1 MRAAE
6 LMTNVPRI
14 GSVYGLASIVL
25 VSAPWNQARASDG
38 TTTTGYVFIFGLV
51 LVGLGALGVL
61 VLGGYLRRYHRT
73 RLGREPTRKDVPSWQ
88 WFLISSIPRPTPDH
102 HHSGDVF
109 GLRPGGREGD
119 VGDFGGAGGDGS

>member
-1 MRAAE
+1 
-6 LMTNVPRI
+6 MTKVPRI
-14 GSVYGLASIVL
+14 ASVYGLASIVL

-51 LVGLGALGVL
+51 LVGLGTLGVL
-61 VLGGYLRRYHRT
+61 VHGGYLRRFHRT

-102 HHSGDVF
+102 HHSGDGF
-109 GLRPGGREGD
+109 DLHPGRQAGNDG
-119 VGDFGGAGGDGS
+119 GADFGGGDGGGGGDGS